1 MKSILIIGGKL
12 TAICAFAAIV
22 LGFVNSVTEPVIE
35 ENKHEALE
43 AALNRVA
50 GESDV
55 GKQVQVDEGGAVQ
68 YYYPIEDP
76 DGGYIVKLIGT
87 GYGGDMHILAGF
99 KPDGEV
105 FSIVLME
112 NQETP
117 GLGKKAENPEYMGK
131 FIAKGDDEPIPTRK
145 DQLPQEQA
153 DAVTGATITF
163 IGIASALEE
172 GSNFV
177 QSLGDSK

>member
-1 MKSILIIGGKL
+1 MKSVLIIGGKL
-12 TAICAFAAIV
+12 TAICAFAAVV

-35 ENKHEALE
+35 ENKREALE

-50 GESDV
+50 GDRDV
-55 GKQVQVDEGGAVQ
+55 GEKVQVDEGGAVQ

-76 DGGYIVKLIGT
+76 NGGYIVKLIGT

-99 KPDGEV
+99 KTNGEV
-105 FSIVLME
+105 FSVVLME

-117 GLGKKAENPEYMGK
+117 GLGKKAEDPEYMKK
-131 FIAKGDDEPIPTRK
+131 FIGKGDDEAVPTRK
-145 DQLPQEQA
+145 DQLTQDQA

-163 IGIASALEE
+163 MGIGNAIEE

-177 QSLGDSK
+177 QSLGDSG

>member
-35 ENKHEALE
+35 ENKREELREALR
-43 AALNRVA
+43 RVA

-55 GKQVQVDEGGAVQ
+55 GEQVQVKEGGAVR
-68 YYYPIEDP
+68 YYYPIEGP
-76 DGGYIVKLIGT
+76 GEGYIVKLVGT
-87 GYGGDMHILAGF
+87 GYGGEMHILAGF

-105 FSIVLME
+105 FSVVLME

-117 GLGKKAENPEYMGK
+117 GLGKKAENPEYMEK
-131 FIAKGDDEPIPTRK
+131 FIGRGDDEPIPTRK

-163 IGIASALEE
+163 MGIASALEE
-172 GSNFV
+172 GSIFV
-177 QSLGDSK
+177 QSLGDAK

>member
-35 ENKHEALE
+35 ENKRQELLD
-43 AALNRVA
+43 ALNLVA
-50 GESDV
+50 GDRDAGERIRV
-55 GKQVQVDEGGAVQ
+55 EEEGAVQ

-117 GLGKKAENPEYMGK
+117 GLGKKAENPEYMEK
-131 FIAKGDDEPIPTRK
+131 FIGKGDDEPVPTRK